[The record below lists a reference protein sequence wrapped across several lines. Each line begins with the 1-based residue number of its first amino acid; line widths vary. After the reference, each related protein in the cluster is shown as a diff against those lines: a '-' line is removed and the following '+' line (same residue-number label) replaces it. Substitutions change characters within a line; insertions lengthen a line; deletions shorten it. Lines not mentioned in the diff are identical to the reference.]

1 MDPRILDPRLLEILE
16 TRTCPALPG
25 DVCDRAYGA
34 ARRLLAA
41 RDLCDILCPLAQL
54 DDGRFAIAAWGK
66 WVIIFVWIPGQ
77 GARDLAL
84 QRV

>member
-1 MDPRILDPRLLEILE
+1 MSDCIFDPRLLEILE
-16 TRTCPALPG
+16 TRTCSALPG
-25 DVCDRAYGA
+25 ELCDRAYSA

-54 DDGRFAIAAWGK
+54 DDGRLAIAAWGK
-66 WVIIFVWIPGQ
+66 WVIVFVWIPGQ
-77 GARDLAL
+77 GARNLAL